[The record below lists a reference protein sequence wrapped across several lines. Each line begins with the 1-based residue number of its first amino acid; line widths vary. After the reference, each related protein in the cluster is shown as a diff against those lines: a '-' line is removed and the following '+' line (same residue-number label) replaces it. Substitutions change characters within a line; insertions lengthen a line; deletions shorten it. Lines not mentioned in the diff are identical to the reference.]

1 MRSLKQIVA
10 KKILPAVTRK
20 QKDEDEESPVDKE
33 SPPLELAVVADADP
47 TSSDGDPSDS
57 GEIADENLE
66 EALANLD
73 IDEDFDV
80 YESLPESAI
89 PTENATNA
97 LCFDPS
103 NILPVEN
110 LCGETNPFDSCTS
123 GLVNGSDSGCF
134 DCGIGSMLDDS
145 ARGDES
151 ANGLFADAVTI
162 VSPVVPRPLVPA
174 FSSQQD
180 DAVDDEDDDENK
192 DQMIMIDPYELEDIE
207 TWKIRLF
214 TRDEVYSKRYRP
226 SSIEKQEI
234 EALEVLMGLRPPKN
248 RSKKTL
254 FGRLTEWTADLALSS
269 KEIARREE
277 WKQLVHSDPTKPPS
291 KSAPSGSANP
301 TSTMAPSILLK
312 RGLVTLLL
320 DVPVEYELLLFTHG
334 FALAKVV
341 DVAPPVNEDSPANP
355 TANKIMAS
363 TGVSAVPRKFERVW
377 FLSDILFVASS
388 SGDSSATNENN
399 PTSNLHNF
407 TGFTVSLQRSVSS
420 GHAGVG
426 TSKVYRFGCTS
437 KLQRR
442 AWINAF
448 RQVIE
453 QQYTHSHDPRTQEL
467 GWIYRLVYTPAFT
480 LAVSNNIPV
489 ESNGDGENITDD
501 IETAEGEIQ
510 AEPIDSSDKDG
521 SEKEDSSSDTSNRD
535 FASQAALVPSHRCD
549 ALSFL
554 RQHPKVLKVC
564 DSYHGYTPL
573 HYAVRGQ
580 NLEAVQFLLQAGA
593 DPNLG
598 DRAENH
604 SCMFYARMDEVSPA
618 ILDALVQHGGTP
630 CKKAD
635 AALRGELFGRVQVTE
650 EARAARHE
658 AELEQKQR
666 DAAEKAA
673 KEQANNIRL
682 MQLRGEQINE
692 LDDKAR
698 ELNENAAEYGDLAS
712 QLKEKLKKQAG
723 WSLF

>member
-1 MRSLKQIVA
+1 MRSLKQIVV
-10 KKILPAVTRK
+10 KKILPTVKRK
-20 QKDEDEESPVDKE
+20 QKDEDEELPVDKE
-33 SPPLELAVVADADP
+33 SAPLELAADAVADP

-80 YESLPESAI
+80 YDSLPESSI

-97 LCFDPS
+97 LCVDPS

-134 DCGIGSMLDDS
+134 DCGIGSILDDS
-145 ARGDES
+145 TRGDES
-151 ANGLFADAVTI
+151 ANGLSADAVTI
-162 VSPVVPRPLVPA
+162 VSPAVARPLVPA

-226 SSIEKQEI
+226 SAMEKQEI

-254 FGRLTEWTADLALSS
+254 FGRLTEWTADLSLSS

-277 WKQLVHSDPTKPPS
+277 WKQLVHLDPAKL
-291 KSAPSGSANP
+291 ASANA

-341 DVAPPVNEDSPANP
+341 DVAPPVNEDSSANP

-363 TGVSAVPRKFERVW
+363 NSVSAVPRKFERVW

-388 SGDSSATNENN
+388 SADSSAADENK

-407 TGFTVSLQRSVSS
+407 TGFTISLQRSATS

-453 QQYTHSHDPRTQEL
+453 QHYTHSHDPRTHEL
-467 GWIYRLVYTPAFT
+467 GWIYRLVYTPGFT
-480 LAVSNNIPV
+480 LAVSNNIPI
-489 ESNGDGENITDD
+489 ESNGDSENSTND
-501 IETAEGEIQ
+501 IATADGEIQ
-510 AEPIDSSDKDG
+510 TEPIGTCEKDG
-521 SEKEDSSSDTSNRD
+521 SEKEDSSSDTGSRD
-535 FASQAALVPSHRCD
+535 FASQSVLVASHRCD

-580 NLEAVQFLLQAGA
+580 NFEAVQFLLQAGA

-650 EARAARHE
+650 QARAARHE

-698 ELNENAAEYGDLAS
+698 ELNENAAEYGDLAR